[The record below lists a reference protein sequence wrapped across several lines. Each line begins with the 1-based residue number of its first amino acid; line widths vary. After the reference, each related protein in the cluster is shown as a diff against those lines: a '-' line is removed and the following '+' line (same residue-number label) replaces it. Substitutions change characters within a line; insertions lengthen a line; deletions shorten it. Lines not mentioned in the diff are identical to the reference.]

1 MQHVRSPDGTDIA
14 FSRTGDGPAL
24 VLIHGTTADHTRWA
38 LVAPAFEAHFS
49 VYAID
54 RRGRG
59 GSGDSTVYA
68 VAREAEDIAAVVNA
82 IGAPADVLGHSYG
95 ALCALEAAPLIPRLR
110 RLVLYEP
117 PVPAGQPAYPRGLP
131 DRLQQLVDR
140 GALEEAL
147 LLFFREVVRVPER
160 DLDAMRSLPPWSTRV
175 ALAAT
180 IPRELR
186 VDEHYTFDNQR
197 ARTVGIP
204 TLVLSGETSPPFL
217 QAAAELV
224 DATLPD
230 SRRVVMA
237 GQGNVAM
244 DTAPDL
250 FSAEV
255 LRFLMAQPETGL
267 VAGVRAS

>member
-1 MQHVRSPDGTDIA
+1 VIEHVLSPDGTEIA
-14 FSRTGDGPAL
+14 YSRTGDGPAL

-38 LVAPAFEAHFS
+38 RVAPAFEARFS

-59 GSGDSTVYA
+59 GSGDAPAYA

-95 ALCALEAAPLIPRLR
+95 ALCALEAAPLMPRVR

-117 PVPAGQPAYPRGLP
+117 PIPTGMPAYSRGLP
-131 DRLQQLVDR
+131 DRLQELVDR
-140 GALEEAL
+140 GEREEAL
-147 LLFFREVVRVPER
+147 LLFFREVVRAPES
-160 DLDAMRSLPPWSTRV
+160 DLDVMRSLPVWQTRI

-186 VDEHYTFDNQR
+186 VDEQYTFDAAR
-197 ARTVGIP
+197 AQGVNTP
-204 TLVLSGETSPPFL
+204 TLVMAGDASPPFL
-217 QAAAELV
+217 RRAAEIV
-224 DATLPD
+224 DETLPD
-230 SRRVVMA
+230 SRLVVMP
-237 GQGNVAM
+237 GQGHVAM

-250 FSAEV
+250 FTREV
-255 LRFLMAQPETGL
+255 LRFLGP
-267 VAGVRAS
+267 